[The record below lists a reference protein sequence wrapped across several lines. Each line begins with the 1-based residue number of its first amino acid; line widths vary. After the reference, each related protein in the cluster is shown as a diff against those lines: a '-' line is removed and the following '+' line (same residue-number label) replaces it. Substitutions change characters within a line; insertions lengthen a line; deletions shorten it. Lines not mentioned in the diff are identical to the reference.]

1 MKTLSLTD
9 EEAYILAC
17 IIGYMKPD
25 SKVYGLL
32 GKMDALV
39 DKELD
44 CDDYDR
50 FPSVLDGDRQRRS
63 RAFLP
68 VSNRHPTRRHGPHGT
83 L

>member
-1 MKTLSLTD
+1 MKTISLTD

-17 IIGYMKPD
+17 IIGYMKTD

-44 CDDYDR
+44 CSDFDR
-50 FPSVLDGDRQRRS
+50 LK
-63 RAFLP
+63 FLIDIEKGQ
-68 VSNRHPTRRHGPHGT
+68 VGNVEIVFN
-83 L
+83 

>member
-1 MKTLSLTD
+1 MKTISLTD

-17 IIGYMKPD
+17 VIGYMKPN

-44 CDDYDR
+44 CSDFDR
-50 FPSVLDGDRQRRS
+50 LK
-63 RAFLP
+63 FLIDIEKGQ
-68 VSNRHPTRRHGPHGT
+68 VSNVEIVFN
-83 L
+83 

>member
-1 MKTLSLTD
+1 MKTISLTD

-17 IIGYMKPD
+17 IIGYMKPK

-44 CDDYDR
+44 CDDYERIGFQIDIEK
-50 FPSVLDGDRQRRS
+50 GQ
-63 RAFLP
+63 
-68 VSNRHPTRRHGPHGT
+68 VSNVEIVFN
-83 L
+83 

>member
-1 MKTLSLTD
+1 MKTISLTD

-25 SKVYGLL
+25 SKVYSLL

-44 CDDYDR
+44 FSDYDR
-50 FPSVLDGDRQRRS
+50 V
-63 RAFLP
+63 AFQIDIEKGR
-68 VSNRHPTRRHGPHGT
+68 VGNVEIVFN
-83 L
+83 

>member
-1 MKTLSLTD
+1 MKTIQLTD

-25 SKVYGLL
+25 SKVYSLL

-44 CDDYDR
+44 CDDFERVGFQIDIEK
-50 FPSVLDGDRQRRS
+50 GQ
-63 RAFLP
+63 
-68 VSNRHPTRRHGPHGT
+68 VSNVEIVFN
-83 L
+83 

>member
-1 MKTLSLTD
+1 MKTLQLTD

-17 IIGYMKPD
+17 IIGDMKPN

-44 CDDYDR
+44 CDDFDR
-50 FPSVLDGDRQRRS
+50 LK
-63 RAFLP
+63 FLIDIEKGQ
-68 VSNRHPTRRHGPHGT
+68 VSNVEIVFN
-83 L
+83 

>member
-1 MKTLSLTD
+1 MKTIALTD

-25 SKVYGLL
+25 SKVYSLL

-44 CDDYDR
+44 CDDYERVGFQIDIEK
-50 FPSVLDGDRQRRS
+50 GQ
-63 RAFLP
+63 
-68 VSNRHPTRRHGPHGT
+68 VSNVEIVFN
-83 L
+83 

>member
-1 MKTLSLTD
+1 MKTLQLTD

-25 SKVYGLL
+25 SKVYSLL

-44 CDDYDR
+44 CDDYERIGFQIDIEK
-50 FPSVLDGDRQRRS
+50 GQ
-63 RAFLP
+63 
-68 VSNRHPTRRHGPHGT
+68 VSNVEIVFN
-83 L
+83 